1 MFELPLFPLETV
13 LFPSMPI
20 HLHIFEPRYREMIN
34 RCITLDQ
41 PFGVVLIR
49 RGAEAGGEVAEPYA
63 VGVAARI
70 SRVERL
76 EDGRM
81 NLTALGE
88 ERFRILGLSRS
99 RAYLVGQVQSL
110 PLEHPCSLDMQR
122 GAKQLLPWMRHYLDL
137 ISRLDPENELDL
149 RELQLPEDPLLLS
162 YLSAMLL
169 QLPPHE
175 KQPLLE
181 APDAHTLLQAVL
193 RLVRREATVM
203 ASTRGAEKAEWN

>member
-1 MFELPLFPLETV
+1 MYELPLFPLETV

-20 HLHIFEPRYREMIN
+20 HLHIFEPRYREMID
-34 RCITLDQ
+34 RCIALDQ

-49 RGAEAGGEVAEPYA
+49 RGVEAGGPLAEPHTI
-63 VGVAARI
+63 GCTARI

-88 ERFRILGLSRS
+88 ERFRILGLSRARS
-99 RAYLVGQVQSL
+99 YLVGQVESM
-110 PLEHPCSLDMQR
+110 PLEHPCSLDIQR
-122 GAKQLLPWMRHYLDL
+122 ISRQLLPWVRRYLSL
-137 ISRLDPENELDL
+137 VSRLDPENELDL

-181 APDAHTLLQAVL
+181 APDALTLLRAVL
-193 RLVRREATVM
+193 RLVRRETAVL
-203 ASTRGAEKAEWN
+203 AHAPGAENAELN